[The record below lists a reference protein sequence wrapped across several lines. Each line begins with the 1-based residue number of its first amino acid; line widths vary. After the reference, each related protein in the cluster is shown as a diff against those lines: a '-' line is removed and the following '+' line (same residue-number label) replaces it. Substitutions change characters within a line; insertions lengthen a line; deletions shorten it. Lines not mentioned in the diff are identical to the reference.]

1 MILTRIVFILSII
14 IVFVLSIVNSSD
26 ISFFENLSFL
36 SDKAIHG
43 IIYFY
48 LTFMGIIC
56 KFRISN
62 FALFLLIFIFGF
74 SFEIIHLFHPNRFF
88 EYYDLLANLI
98 GGTIALLIN
107 MLKI

>member
-48 LTFMGIIC
+48 LTFM
-56 KFRISN
+56 
-62 FALFLLIFIFGF
+62 
-74 SFEIIHLFHPNRFF
+74 
-88 EYYDLLANLI
+88 
-98 GGTIALLIN
+98 
-107 MLKI
+107 